1 MTTEDSKALVIINRL
16 EREKGLFQ
24 SDKEIVLRRYPL
36 TFRVIGRQATQIERL
51 RTAGDQMLTAF
62 AEGTNWTPE
71 KRAAYEAM
79 NAALGDSHD

>member
-1 MTTEDSKALVIINRL
+1 MTDEAKALAIINQL
-16 EREKGLFQ
+16 EQQKGIYL
-24 SDKEIVLRRYPL
+24 SDMDMVLRRYPL
-36 TFRVIGRQATQIERL
+36 TFGVIGRQATQIERL

-79 NAALGDSHD
+79 SAALAGGSHD